1 MKDTPDFYQR
11 QAELRQ
17 LLVSKHKPFGWM
29 VMKHSFDMELT
40 HNLQIGMVGD
50 YVHSAKYKEDKNRSF
65 LTLIQPVLLTHC
77 RWGEELFRRCE
88 GMVKQRTCHT
98 NYAPLWSVLEFQYN
112 SFRYSGLKVAFS
124 AIVQGTV

>member
-50 YVHSAKYKEDKNRSF
+50 YVHSAKYKEDKNSSF
-65 LTLIQPVLLTHC
+65 LTLIQPVYLHTAGGVRSCSGGVREWSSREPATPTTLLY
-77 RWGEELFRRCE
+77 GLF
-88 GMVKQRTCHT
+88 
-98 NYAPLWSVLEFQYN
+98 WS
-112 SFRYSGLKVAFS
+112 SSTTPSG
-124 AIVQGTV
+124 IVV